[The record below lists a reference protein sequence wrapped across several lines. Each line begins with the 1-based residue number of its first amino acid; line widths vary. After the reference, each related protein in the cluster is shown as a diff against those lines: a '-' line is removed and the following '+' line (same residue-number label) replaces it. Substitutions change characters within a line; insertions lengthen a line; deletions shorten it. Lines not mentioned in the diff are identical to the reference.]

1 MARLTGSL
9 VFALLLGACG
19 GESSDSRA
27 QAGSGGASA
36 SNDDFDP
43 CALVTAEEVQA
54 ATGWAP
60 DTSAAKTHGT
70 TKTCAIQG
78 ADAMKQGVVIVVAR
92 PAPKVSSSTE
102 LADRR
107 TRAAASSPEIKMT
120 FTPIEDLG
128 MPAVRSEVEGA
139 EVPTVEVV
147 VGNHVVGVTASDFE
161 SSKTLAGKA
170 AARLR

>member
-1 MARLTGSL
+1 MAHLTRSL
-9 VFALLLGACG
+9 VIALLVAACG
-19 GESSDSRA
+19 GESSESRA

-60 DTSAAKTHGT
+60 DTSAAKTYGT
-70 TKTCAIQG
+70 TKTCAIHG
-78 ADAMKQGVVIVVAR
+78 GDAMKQSVVIVVAR
-92 PAPKVSSSTE
+92 PAPKVSSSAE

-139 EVPTVEVV
+139 AVPTVEVV

>member
-1 MARLTGSL
+1 MAHLTRTLL
-9 VFALLLGACG
+9 VALLVAACG
-19 GESSDSRA
+19 GESSETRA
-27 QAGSGGASA
+27 QSGSGGSSA
-36 SNDDFDP
+36 SNDDYDP
-43 CALVTAEEVQA
+43 CALLTAEEIQA

-60 DTSAAKTHGT
+60 DTSAAKTYGT
-70 TKTCAIQG
+70 TKTCAIHG
-78 ADAMKQGVVIVVAR
+78 TDAMKQSVVIVVAR
-92 PAPKVSSSTE
+92 PAPKVSTSAE

-107 TRAAASSPEIKMT
+107 VKAAAASPEIKMK

-139 EVPTVEVV
+139 NPTVEVV
-147 VGNHVVGVTASDFE
+147 VANKVIGVTASDFE